1 MADGE
6 RHMFSRAGK
15 EGDLG
20 EHLSTVA
27 CKGAPHAHL
36 DEEGEG
42 LGLTEL
48 RDGLDAWQ
56 RAVGHVRGAKRG
68 REDQPAFLT
77 WNGHLFRLE
86 PRLRLLGFG
95 PQHEP
100 AVVTVWIA
108 LESSVVGR

>member
-1 MADGE
+1 MGE
-6 RHMFSRAGK
+6 GVVAGPAATTTDSVK
-15 EGDLG
+15 MELKSEGEIQG
-20 EHLSTVA
+20 EG
-27 CKGAPHAHL
+27 KGTGTGESVLAKAM
-36 DEEGEG
+36 DVEGEG

-48 RDGLDAWQ
+48 RDGLGAWQ

-77 WNGHLFRLE
+77 WNGHLLRLE

-100 AVVTVWIA
+100 AVVTV
-108 LESSVVGR
+108 